1 MLSPWK
7 EYEFHGEKIRK
18 DNPAFDGKNYLNK
31 EKPEITYQTYDKAGC
46 NTSLSTR
53 MGQSI
58 VFVWGYHHQYIIA
71 QISNATATEVQKAG
85 VDFDAIADKTKPSDT
100 DWEILHS
107 LRTKLPRS
115 QVTVIQYEPLVGV
128 VSKTNPRGIVTRYT
142 YDEFGRLDEI
152 IENKNGTEYV
162 LQKNEYKYANEK

>member
-1 MLSPWK
+1 MV
-7 EYEFHGEKIRK
+7 FV
-18 DNPAFDGKNYLNK
+18 KNEYLNK
-31 EKPEITYQTYDKAGC
+31 KKPEITYQTYDKSGC

-53 MGQSI
+53 MGQTV
-58 VFVWGYHHQYIIA
+58 VFVGGYHRQYIIA
-71 QISNATATEVQKAG
+71 QISNATVAEVQKAG
-85 VDFDAIADKTKPSDT
+85 VDFDAIADKTKPSDA

-115 QVTVIQYEPLVGV
+115 LVTVIQYEPLVGII
-128 VSKTNPRGIVTRYT
+128 SQTDPRGMVTRYT

-152 IENKNGTEYV
+152 IENKNGKEYV